1 MSCAE
6 DQACSD
12 TLAAIRRWLALR
24 LARLEANPPALSRIL
39 CAEAELNLD
48 PNLQTALAL
57 THVYEEALRIA
68 TLQRANAERRSRPLP
83 AAARRSSTHLSLA
96 ELPEATN
103 ELEQTLRRVSLECD
117 ARDHCN
123 DNDQDDYE
131 PRRGAEAQEPAY
143 N

>member
-1 MSCAE
+1 MSSAE

-24 LARLEANPPALSRIL
+24 LARLEANPPSLSGIL

-68 TLQRANAERRSRPLP
+68 GLQRANARRP
-83 AAARRSSTHLSLA
+83 AKRVC
-96 ELPEATN
+96 PE
-103 ELEQTLRRVSLECD
+103 
-117 ARDHCN
+117 
-123 DNDQDDYE
+123 
-131 PRRGAEAQEPAY
+131 PPGPAQKY
-143 N
+143 QSYSM